1 MAQPFG
7 ADYSRYYANG
17 IGRDNARGP
26 GFPGLKKRN
35 HHLGN
40 RSWILIDTKGNSEVM
55 ELDKPTVMRRCLLPS
70 RDLRLLDPL
79 FIHPSSI
86 LGRDKAIVVSL
97 EQIRCIITAD
107 EVILK
112 NSVEDS
118 VLQYKYELCKRLEVS
133 RDNYDDL
140 PFEFR
145 ALEVAL
151 EHTCMSLDAQTKDL
165 ELDIYPVLDELASFI
180 STLNLERVRRF
191 KGSLLALT
199 QRVQKVCDEIEHLM
213 NDDGD
218 MAEMFLTEKKERR
231 DILTDSDVC
240 NQIND
245 ANFGS
250 KYAPVS
256 AVGSSS
262 GVHRLQRAFS
272 TMSSTK
278 HGSFSSSSSS
288 GENTDQLEMLLE
300 AYFVG
305 IDNTLNK
312 LLSLKE
318 YIDDTEDLI
327 NIKLGNVQNQLIKF
341 ELLLR
346 AATFVTAMFA
356 AVAAVFGMNFEDTV
370 FDEASTF
377 NWVLVISG
385 ICCGVLYGLFLAY
398 FRNKKVIP

>member
-151 EHTCMSLDAQTKDL
+151 EHTCMSLDAQ
-165 ELDIYPVLDELASFI
+165 
-180 STLNLERVRRF
+180 
-191 KGSLLALT
+191 
-199 QRVQKVCDEIEHLM
+199 VCDEIEHLM